1 MKKITRYLGEI
12 KDNKDIRNELEN
24 ARENGTLADYLKKAD
39 VSLSD
44 EELELISG
52 GRRGGM
58 GNAGRQENSKEE
70 PKKKIKKTTA
80 TATPKAKAPKATKK
94 EQVTKEVTKQQ
105 NTAILEQVISNREV
119 KYIYPEDVKDTLAR
133 KRWRQQTR
141 NELHRLEREMYRIK
155 DTNSKE
161 YKAAKKAFDEFQAK
175 VLKPAQS
182 A

>member
-1 MKKITRYLGEI
+1 MKKTSKLQ
-12 KDNKDIRNELEN
+12 ELVSNSVAN
-24 ARENGTLADYLKKAD
+24 ALATVSNSTKEDKAPQ
-39 VSLSD
+39 VT
-44 EELELISG
+44 
-52 GRRGGM
+52 
-58 GNAGRQENSKEE
+58 NQETSKEE
-70 PKKKIKKTTA
+70 PKKKTKKTTA
-80 TATPKAKAPKATKK
+80 IATPEAKAPKETKK
-94 EQVTKEVTKQQ
+94 KQVTKEVTKQQ

-141 NELHRLEREMYRIK
+141 NELHRLEREMYRIQ

>member
-1 MKKITRYLGEI
+1 MKKASKLQ
-12 KDNKDIRNELEN
+12 ELVSNSVAN
-24 ARENGTLADYLKKAD
+24 ALATVSNSTKK
-39 VSLSD
+39 
-44 EELELISG
+44 EETPQVT
-52 GRRGGM
+52 
-58 GNAGRQENSKEE
+58 NQETSKEE
-70 PKKKIKKTTA
+70 PKKKTKKTTA
-80 TATPKAKAPKATKK
+80 TDTPKAKAPKATKK

-105 NTAILEQVISNREV
+105 NTAIIEQVISNREV

-175 VLKPAQS
+175 VLKPSQS

>member
-1 MKKITRYLGEI
+1 MKKTSKLQ
-12 KDNKDIRNELEN
+12 ELVSNSVAN
-24 ARENGTLADYLKKAD
+24 AIATVSNSTKEDKAPQ
-39 VSLSD
+39 VT
-44 EELELISG
+44 
-52 GRRGGM
+52 
-58 GNAGRQENSKEE
+58 NQETSKEE
-70 PKKKIKKTTA
+70 PKKKKIKKTTA
-80 TATPKAKAPKATKK
+80 TANQEAKAPKATKK

>member
-1 MKKITRYLGEI
+1 MKKASKLQ
-12 KDNKDIRNELEN
+12 ELVSNSVAN
-24 ARENGTLADYLKKAD
+24 ALATVSNSTKK
-39 VSLSD
+39 
-44 EELELISG
+44 EETPQVTNHET
-52 GRRGGM
+52 
-58 GNAGRQENSKEE
+58 SKEE
-70 PKKKIKKTTA
+70 PKKKTKNTTA
-80 TATPKAKAPKATKK
+80 TATPKAKAPKTTKK

-161 YKAAKKAFDEFQAK
+161 YKAAKKEFEEFQAK

>member
-1 MKKITRYLGEI
+1 MKKTSKLQELVSNSVANAIATVSNSTKEDKAPQVTNQETS
-12 KDNKDIRNELEN
+12 KD
-24 ARENGTLADYLKKAD
+24 
-39 VSLSD
+39 
-44 EELELISG
+44 
-52 GRRGGM
+52 
-58 GNAGRQENSKEE
+58 E
-70 PKKKIKKTTA
+70 PKKKKIKKTTA
-80 TATPKAKAPKATKK
+80 TANPEAKAPKATKK

>member
-1 MKKITRYLGEI
+1 MKKASKLQELVSNSVANALATVSNSTKE
-12 KDNKDIRNELEN
+12 DATPQVTNKE
-24 ARENGTLADYLKKAD
+24 T
-39 VSLSD
+39 
-44 EELELISG
+44 
-52 GRRGGM
+52 
-58 GNAGRQENSKEE
+58 SK
-70 PKKKIKKTTA
+70 KKTTA
-80 TATPKAKAPKATKK
+80 TAAGAKVPKATKVTKK

>member
-1 MKKITRYLGEI
+1 MKKASKLQELVSNSVANALATVSNSTKEGATPQVT
-12 KDNKDIRNELEN
+12 NKE
-24 ARENGTLADYLKKAD
+24 T
-39 VSLSD
+39 S
-44 EELELISG
+44 
-52 GRRGGM
+52 
-58 GNAGRQENSKEE
+58 
-70 PKKKIKKTTA
+70 KKKTIA
-80 TATPKAKAPKATKK
+80 TAEAKVPKATKVTKK

>member
-1 MKKITRYLGEI
+1 MKKASKLQ
-12 KDNKDIRNELEN
+12 ELVSNSVAN
-24 ARENGTLADYLKKAD
+24 AIAT
-39 VSLSD
+39 VS
-44 EELELISG
+44 
-52 GRRGGM
+52 
-58 GNAGRQENSKEE
+58 NSTKED
-70 PKKKIKKTTA
+70 
-80 TATPKAKAPKATKK
+80 KAP
-94 EQVTKEVTKQQ
+94 QVTKEVTKQQ

-161 YKAAKKAFDEFQAK
+161 YKAAKKEFEEFQAK

>member
-1 MKKITRYLGEI
+1 MKKTSKLQ
-12 KDNKDIRNELEN
+12 ELVSNSVAN
-24 ARENGTLADYLKKAD
+24 AIATVSNSTKK
-39 VSLSD
+39 
-44 EELELISG
+44 EETPQVT
-52 GRRGGM
+52 
-58 GNAGRQENSKEE
+58 NQETSKEE

-80 TATPKAKAPKATKK
+80 TANPEAKAPKATKK

>member
-1 MKKITRYLGEI
+1 MKKTSKLQ
-12 KDNKDIRNELEN
+12 ELVSNSVAN
-24 ARENGTLADYLKKAD
+24 AIATVSNSTKEDKAPQ
-39 VSLSD
+39 VT
-44 EELELISG
+44 
-52 GRRGGM
+52 
-58 GNAGRQENSKEE
+58 NQETSKEE
-70 PKKKIKKTTA
+70 PKKKTKKS
-80 TATPKAKAPKATKK
+80 TATPEAKAPKATKK

-105 NTAILEQVISNREV
+105 NTAILEQVISHREV

-141 NELHRLEREMYRIK
+141 NELHRLEREMYRIQ

-161 YKAAKKAFDEFQAK
+161 YKAAKKAFDEYQAK

>member
-1 MKKITRYLGEI
+1 MKKTSKLQ
-12 KDNKDIRNELEN
+12 ELVSNSVAN
-24 ARENGTLADYLKKAD
+24 AIATVSNSTKEDKAPQ
-39 VSLSD
+39 VT
-44 EELELISG
+44 
-52 GRRGGM
+52 
-58 GNAGRQENSKEE
+58 NQETSKEE
-70 PKKKIKKTTA
+70 PKKKTKKTTA
-80 TATPKAKAPKATKK
+80 TQEAKAPKATKK

-141 NELHRLEREMYRIK
+141 NELHRLEREMYRIQ

-161 YKAAKKAFDEFQAK
+161 YKAAKKAFDEYQAK

>member
-1 MKKITRYLGEI
+1 MKKTSKLQELVSNSVANALATVSNSTKEGATPQVT
-12 KDNKDIRNELEN
+12 NKE
-24 ARENGTLADYLKKAD
+24 T
-39 VSLSD
+39 
-44 EELELISG
+44 
-52 GRRGGM
+52 
-58 GNAGRQENSKEE
+58 SKEK
-70 PKKKIKKTTA
+70 PKKKTN
-80 TATPKAKAPKATKK
+80 ATPEAKATKATKK

-105 NTAILEQVISNREV
+105 NTAILEQVISHREV

-141 NELHRLEREMYRIK
+141 NELHRLEREMYRIQ

-161 YKAAKKAFDEFQAK
+161 YKAAKKAFDEYQAK

>member
-1 MKKITRYLGEI
+1 MKKASKLQELVSNSVANALATVSNSTKE
-12 KDNKDIRNELEN
+12 DATPQVTNKE
-24 ARENGTLADYLKKAD
+24 T
-39 VSLSD
+39 
-44 EELELISG
+44 
-52 GRRGGM
+52 
-58 GNAGRQENSKEE
+58 SK
-70 PKKKIKKTTA
+70 KKTTA
-80 TATPKAKAPKATKK
+80 TAEAKVPKATKVTKK

>member
-1 MKKITRYLGEI
+1 MKKNSKLQ
-12 KDNKDIRNELEN
+12 ELVSNSVAN
-24 ARENGTLADYLKKAD
+24 ALATVSNSTKK
-39 VSLSD
+39 
-44 EELELISG
+44 EETPQVT
-52 GRRGGM
+52 
-58 GNAGRQENSKEE
+58 NQETSKEE
-70 PKKKIKKTTA
+70 PKKKTKKTTA
-80 TATPKAKAPKATKK
+80 TTEAKAPKATKK

-141 NELHRLEREMYRIK
+141 NELHRLEREMYRIQ

>member
-1 MKKITRYLGEI
+1 MKNASKLQELVSNSVANALATVSNSTKEDKAPQVTNQEI
-12 KDNKDIRNELEN
+12 
-24 ARENGTLADYLKKAD
+24 
-39 VSLSD
+39 
-44 EELELISG
+44 
-52 GRRGGM
+52 
-58 GNAGRQENSKEE
+58 SKEE
-70 PKKKIKKTTA
+70 PKKKTKKTTA
-80 TATPKAKAPKATKK
+80 TTEAKAPKTTKK

-141 NELHRLEREMYRIK
+141 NELHKLEREMYRIK

-161 YKAAKKAFDEFQAK
+161 YKAAKKSFEEFQAK

>member
-1 MKKITRYLGEI
+1 MKKTSKLQ
-12 KDNKDIRNELEN
+12 ELVSNSVAN
-24 ARENGTLADYLKKAD
+24 ALATVSNSTKKEKTPQ
-39 VSLSD
+39 VT
-44 EELELISG
+44 
-52 GRRGGM
+52 
-58 GNAGRQENSKEE
+58 NQETSKEE
-70 PKKKIKKTTA
+70 PKKKKIKKTTA
-80 TATPKAKAPKATKK
+80 TANPEAKAPKATKK

>member
-1 MKKITRYLGEI
+1 MKKASKLQ
-12 KDNKDIRNELEN
+12 ELVSNSVAN
-24 ARENGTLADYLKKAD
+24 ALATVSNSTKK
-39 VSLSD
+39 
-44 EELELISG
+44 EETPQVT
-52 GRRGGM
+52 
-58 GNAGRQENSKEE
+58 NQETSKEE
-70 PKKKIKKTTA
+70 PKKKTKNTPA
-80 TATPKAKAPKATKK
+80 TATPKDKAPKATKK

-105 NTAILEQVISNREV
+105 NTAIIEQVISNREV

>member
-1 MKKITRYLGEI
+1 MKKASKLQELVSNSVANALATVSNSI
-12 KDNKDIRNELEN
+12 KEDATPQVTNNKE
-24 ARENGTLADYLKKAD
+24 T
-39 VSLSD
+39 
-44 EELELISG
+44 
-52 GRRGGM
+52 
-58 GNAGRQENSKEE
+58 SK
-70 PKKKIKKTTA
+70 KKTTA
-80 TATPKAKAPKATKK
+80 TAEAKVPKATKVTKK

-161 YKAAKKAFDEFQAK
+161 YKAAKKAFYEFQAK

>member
-1 MKKITRYLGEI
+1 MKKTSKLQ
-12 KDNKDIRNELEN
+12 ELVSNSVAN
-24 ARENGTLADYLKKAD
+24 AIATVSNSTKEDKAPQ
-39 VSLSD
+39 VT
-44 EELELISG
+44 
-52 GRRGGM
+52 
-58 GNAGRQENSKEE
+58 NQETSKEE
-70 PKKKIKKTTA
+70 PKKKKIKKTTA
-80 TATPKAKAPKATKK
+80 TAGAKVPKATKVTKK

>member
-1 MKKITRYLGEI
+1 MKKASKLQ
-12 KDNKDIRNELEN
+12 ELVSNSVAN
-24 ARENGTLADYLKKAD
+24 ALATVSNSTKK
-39 VSLSD
+39 
-44 EELELISG
+44 EETPKVT
-52 GRRGGM
+52 
-58 GNAGRQENSKEE
+58 NQETSKEE
-70 PKKKIKKTTA
+70 PKKKTKKTTA
-80 TATPKAKAPKATKK
+80 TPEAKAPKTTKK

-141 NELHRLEREMYRIK
+141 NELHRLEREMYRIQ

>member
-1 MKKITRYLGEI
+1 MKKTSKLQ
-12 KDNKDIRNELEN
+12 ELVSNSVAN
-24 ARENGTLADYLKKAD
+24 AIATVSNSTKEDKAPQ
-39 VSLSD
+39 VT
-44 EELELISG
+44 
-52 GRRGGM
+52 
-58 GNAGRQENSKEE
+58 NQETSKEE
-70 PKKKIKKTTA
+70 PKKKKIKKTTA
-80 TATPKAKAPKATKK
+80 NPEAKAPKATKK

-105 NTAILEQVISNREV
+105 NTAIIEQVISNREV

>member
-1 MKKITRYLGEI
+1 MKKTSKLQ
-12 KDNKDIRNELEN
+12 ELVSNSVAN
-24 ARENGTLADYLKKAD
+24 ALATVSNSTKEDKAPQVTNRET
-39 VSLSD
+39 
-44 EELELISG
+44 
-52 GRRGGM
+52 
-58 GNAGRQENSKEE
+58 SKEE
-70 PKKKIKKTTA
+70 PKKKTKKTTA
-80 TATPKAKAPKATKK
+80 TATPEAKAPKATKK

-119 KYIYPEDVKDTLAR
+119 KYLYPEDVKDTLAR

>member
-1 MKKITRYLGEI
+1 MKKTSKLQ
-12 KDNKDIRNELEN
+12 ELVSNSVAN
-24 ARENGTLADYLKKAD
+24 ALATVSNSTKEDKAPQ
-39 VSLSD
+39 VT
-44 EELELISG
+44 
-52 GRRGGM
+52 
-58 GNAGRQENSKEE
+58 NQETSKEE
-70 PKKKIKKTTA
+70 PKKKTKKTTA
-80 TATPKAKAPKATKK
+80 IATPEAKAPKATKK
-94 EQVTKEVTKQQ
+94 EQVTKGVTKQQ

-119 KYIYPEDVKDTLAR
+119 KYIYPDDVKDTLAR

-161 YKAAKKAFDEFQAK
+161 YKAAKRAFDEFQAK

>member
-1 MKKITRYLGEI
+1 MKKTSKLQ
-12 KDNKDIRNELEN
+12 ELVSNSVAN
-24 ARENGTLADYLKKAD
+24 AIATVSNSTKEDKAPQVTNQETSKK
-39 VSLSD
+39 
-44 EELELISG
+44 
-52 GRRGGM
+52 
-58 GNAGRQENSKEE
+58 E

-80 TATPKAKAPKATKK
+80 TANPEAKAPKATKK

>member
-1 MKKITRYLGEI
+1 MKKASKLQELVSNSVANALATVSNSI
-12 KDNKDIRNELEN
+12 KEDATPQVTNKE
-24 ARENGTLADYLKKAD
+24 T
-39 VSLSD
+39 
-44 EELELISG
+44 
-52 GRRGGM
+52 
-58 GNAGRQENSKEE
+58 SK
-70 PKKKIKKTTA
+70 KKTTA
-80 TATPKAKAPKATKK
+80 TAEAKVPKATRVTKK